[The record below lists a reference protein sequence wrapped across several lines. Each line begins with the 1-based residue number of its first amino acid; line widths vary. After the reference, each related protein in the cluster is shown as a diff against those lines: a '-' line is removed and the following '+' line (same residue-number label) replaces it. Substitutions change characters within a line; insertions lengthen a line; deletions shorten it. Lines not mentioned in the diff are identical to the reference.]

1 MKCNCFVVYEIDAV
15 SRDQGSSCDLLLK
28 ILCQVDSH
36 GYVIYSIE
44 ERIEIRRKE
53 DGKEEEE
60 EKKEEEEREE
70 VRVKEASDEK
80 ME

>member
-36 GYVIYSIE
+36 GYVIYTCSIE
-44 ERIEIRRKE
+44 KKDRNSQKRRWERRR
-53 DGKEEEE
+53 G
-60 EKKEEEEREE
+60 REE
-70 VRVKEASDEK
+70 GRGGKRRSK
-80 ME
+80 G